1 MAQLTDFEKNVLGAT
16 GYQDDTGEIVPIAP
30 AQDTTMDIP
39 EDIAPTEAPK
49 KSLFG
54 RIAKGAGNFLLGAAK
69 GAGDTLLSVPRNVSK
84 VVESAS
90 QISQQ
95 SKMNKLRDQITQ
107 QNNTLLETMKSFPV
121 GDPRREKY
129 KGLIQQNLDQ
139 LNQIN
144 ADEQD
149 VMDTISKEATY
160 IPGDKTGSVRATVD
174 DAMSAKNKAQQLGF
188 RGEKIAE
195 LLVPA
200 GATAKADK
208 ALSGMKI
215 VSDTAKGGKF
225 INAASRI
232 LAKSG
237 LEAGAA
243 GASTLGQAGYQGRFD
258 TKEGAQGAFK
268 EAKQNALFAGGAKML
283 MATGGEI
290 LNAAKVP
297 QKLAAK
303 TYKANERDVVNILH
317 TYGDEGSNIPTYYHG
332 TTPENKAS
340 ILKNGIDTAKN
351 SKGFAEQPEAFYAG
365 TIDEAGMYGKD
376 FVALQPKSGVK
387 INTLN
392 VSSKEWADTVGQ
404 SKNAKETAAW
414 LKVLKGRGYD
424 AVNYGDEFEI
434 LNPSKFDVF
443 DTDSAGKILGKKA
456 DVGET
461 LADWAVKKNLRGNVK
476 SQARQ
481 VMKLLDD
488 SEKAVMDAA
497 DSANVKIPVDKGLRN
512 FADDLA
518 EEYAGYGRGEVGAK
532 VQNFLDSID
541 ENGTTS
547 VRDAIKF
554 RRLIDSLRSKAS
566 FRNAKVGD
574 NIAYWADDMRN
585 AINSIDNIDALNK
598 DYAMAMRARDALIRK
613 AISEEN
619 KQLVGALE
627 MYTAAMPM
635 TSGAPNMAGVGAVA
649 GKRMLN
655 SPKGQMFLART
666 AKNLGNSTKAG
677 IGFRRILPEV
687 VRDTVQPSEDTL
699 Y

>member
-30 AQDTTMDIP
+30 EQDTTMDIP
-39 EDIAPTEAPK
+39 EDVAPTEAPK

-90 QISQQ
+90 QISQRN
-95 SKMNKLRDQITQ
+95 KMNKLRDQITQ

-149 VMDTISKEATY
+149 IMDTINKEATY

-174 DAMSAKNKAQQLGF
+174 DAMAAKNKAQQLGF

-243 GASTLGQAGYQGRFD
+243 GASTIGQAGYQGRFD

-317 TYGDEGSNIPTYYHG
+317 TYGDD
-332 TTPENKAS
+332 A
-340 ILKNGIDTAKN
+340 AKTVDN
-351 SKGFAEQPEAFYAG
+351 S
-365 TIDEAGMYGKD
+365 
-376 FVALQPKSGVK
+376 
-387 INTLN
+387 
-392 VSSKEWADTVGQ
+392 
-404 SKNAKETAAW
+404 
-414 LKVLKGRGYD
+414 
-424 AVNYGDEFEI
+424 
-434 LNPSKFDVF
+434 
-443 DTDSAGKILGKKA
+443 
-456 DVGET
+456 GET
-461 LADWAVKKNLRGNVK
+461 LADWAVKKNLKGNVK
-476 SQARQ
+476 SQAHQ
-481 VMKLLDD
+481 VMRLLDD

-497 DSANVKIPVDKGLRN
+497 DSANVKIPVDKGLKS

-574 NIAYWADDMRN
+574 NIAYWADDMRS
-585 AINSIDNIDALNK
+585 AINSIDNIGALNK

-655 SPKGQMFLART
+655 SPKGQMFLAGA

-687 VRDTVQPSEDTL
+687 VRDTMQQSEDTL